1 MSVHYNITADN
12 KDFKRKFGEVRND
25 IRQSGVEAEK
35 TSQQIANSVKKAGA
49 LIAGA
54 FSVYTVKAFATQLI
68 NVRSEMQMLEAS
80 FETLLGGKAKA
91 DKYIQEIK
99 EYAVLSPLDINQ
111 VSKAAQTLLGFNIE
125 AGKTIPI
132 IKQIGDISMG
142 DAGRFQSL
150 TLAFA
155 QMSATGKLMG
165 QDLLQMINA
174 GFNPLQQISAKT
186 GKSISE
192 LKQEMEKGAIS
203 TKMVEEAFRSATA
216 EGGKFY
222 GMTKK
227 QAEGIKGLQA
237 QLRGGF
243 LDMYNEMGESQ
254 EGFIAEGYKGAIKL
268 VENYEKV
275 GKTLAVII
283 ATFGTYKA
291 AVIVTNLVLKEQAAI
306 NAMVAASNGVFNKGL
321 ATQWV
326 WTERLQKANKALNK
340 TMLTNPYVLAATLIV
355 ALAGSIYLYTQRATE
370 AERATEALNNQ
381 LDEQNKRI
389 ADERNELQELI
400 NTLQSETS
408 TRLEKQKSLEDL
420 QKLMPGIFGNLDV
433 EKAKTVD
440 LTETVKLHNEQ
451 IERRMILEAKEKLN
465 RAKELST
472 RKEGAFRWTRDER
485 REALQLMGKDAGFK
499 DINRFTIDGEE
510 KVFKE
515 WIKQREDQLKD
526 LEDISKRAATI
537 EDKPTTD
544 TPKDD
549 PKEKKQVYDATLD
562 IEQERINAMKE
573 GFKKQQAQIELN
585 HEKRLADLKA
595 NEKAMTNAQLKE
607 REYLSQQLM
616 EFEKQSLYAGMISEF
631 QGFSDGRLAIEKSYQ
646 EKRATLIEETRGR
659 DTDAAAAALKEL
671 NSQEQAALIAYEDNF
686 TSKSEAVIGF
696 VEETARYS
704 LEQLRSLLFQLQAEL
719 SMTNFKGLS
728 DESVAVLKAQ
738 IKELE
743 DQIANFKKEASDE
756 PIKASEWKKS
766 LQTVKQVDAS
776 LRKASEAISELGG
789 APAQILDAAM
799 GVSGALISMISGLE
813 LLAVS
818 GAEAIKGVE
827 RASVILA
834 VISAGLQIVQ
844 KIFSL
849 VNQSNEVSQTSIDYY
864 NTLIAVT
871 DELINKQK
879 QLIAE
884 LSGSNAAIKAQH
896 TLLLIDKQ
904 EQASREMGKEYL
916 DSGGSLFKHAYGK
929 RIIADFTKQ
938 NITTLERVLG
948 MSLKS
953 LGGTLGGLFDL
964 PIDKLEKLKYEAPAV
979 WAKLGSEVTDYL
991 NAIIDTEKKREEI
1004 LNAEKS
1010 AKTGID
1016 FDDALG
1022 SLDDFLLSA
1031 DRGFEKVTESWANY
1045 MKSSMIKAVKDQY
1058 MNKALESWYD
1068 QFATYT
1074 EGGLTQAETDKLE
1087 KSYQNIAKEAQRRF
1101 DDMLKVAGL
1110 DQTSSK
1116 QEQGAATF
1124 GAYEKITSDQADRI
1138 DGRLTGIHMN
1148 TTQILEA
1155 NEGIKSVSEEMYKL
1169 AFISVEHLEQIKK
1182 NTALLNKT
1190 NGILNK
1196 IDNNT
1201 RNL

>member
-1 MSVHYNITADN
+1 
-12 KDFKRKFGEVRND
+12 
-25 IRQSGVEAEK
+25 
-35 TSQQIANSVKKAGA
+35 
-49 LIAGA
+49 
-54 FSVYTVKAFATQLI
+54 
-68 NVRSEMQMLEAS
+68 
-80 FETLLGGKAKA
+80 
-91 DKYIQEIK
+91 
-99 EYAVLSPLDINQ
+99 
-111 VSKAAQTLLGFNIE
+111 
-125 AGKTIPI
+125 
-132 IKQIGDISMG
+132 
-142 DAGRFQSL
+142 
-150 TLAFA
+150 
-155 QMSATGKLMG
+155 
-165 QDLLQMINA
+165 
-174 GFNPLQQISAKT
+174 
-186 GKSISE
+186 
-192 LKQEMEKGAIS
+192 
-203 TKMVEEAFRSATA
+203 
-216 EGGKFY
+216 
-222 GMTKK
+222 
-227 QAEGIKGLQA
+227 
-237 QLRGGF
+237 
-243 LDMYNEMGESQ
+243 
-254 EGFIAEGYKGAIKL
+254 
-268 VENYEKV
+268 
-275 GKTLAVII
+275 
-283 ATFGTYKA
+283 
-291 AVIVTNLVLKEQAAI
+291 
-306 NAMVAASNGVFNKGL
+306 
-321 ATQWV
+321 
-326 WTERLQKANKALNK
+326 
-340 TMLTNPYVLAATLIV
+340 
-355 ALAGSIYLYTQRATE
+355 
-370 AERATEALNNQ
+370 
-381 LDEQNKRI
+381 
-389 ADERNELQELI
+389 
-400 NTLQSETS
+400 
-408 TRLEKQKSLEDL
+408 
-420 QKLMPGIFGNLDV
+420 
-433 EKAKTVD
+433 
-440 LTETVKLHNEQ
+440 
-451 IERRMILEAKEKLN
+451 
-465 RAKELST
+465 
-472 RKEGAFRWTRDER
+472 
-485 REALQLMGKDAGFK
+485 
-499 DINRFTIDGEE
+499 
-510 KVFKE
+510 
-515 WIKQREDQLKD
+515 
-526 LEDISKRAATI
+526 
-537 EDKPTTD
+537 
-544 TPKDD
+544 
-549 PKEKKQVYDATLD
+549 
-562 IEQERINAMKE
+562 
-573 GFKKQQAQIELN
+573 
-585 HEKRLADLKA
+585 
-595 NEKAMTNAQLKE
+595 MTNAQLKE

-719 SMTNFKGLS
+719 SMADFKGLS
-728 DESVAVLKAQ
+728 DESVVVLKAQ

-813 LLAVS
+813 LLSVS

-849 VNQSNEVSQTSIDYY
+849 VNKSNEVSQTSIDYY

-884 LSGSNAAIKAQH
+884 LSGSNAAIKAQQS
-896 TLLLIDKQ
+896 LLLIDKQ

-1004 LNAEKS
+1004 LNVEKS

-1045 MKSSMIKAVKDQY
+1045 MKSSMMKAVKDQY

-1155 NEGIKSVSEEMYKL
+1155 NKGIKSVSEEMYKL
-1169 AFISVEHLEQIKK
+1169 AFISVEHLEHIKN
-1182 NTALLNKT
+1182 NTALIADTNTKLDKVIQNTNK
-1190 NGILNK
+1190 L
-1196 IDNNT
+1196 
-1201 RNL
+1201 